1 MGLICYRYQE
11 AEKENRRYGDN
22 SRGSLEQLYESC
34 LATLRYAQQ
43 YNAYTDEVIALR
55 AAVFAW
61 QAVVEIAVSR
71 R

>member
-1 MGLICYRYQE
+1 MHHCRYQD

-22 SRGSLEQLYESC
+22 SRGSLEQLYEAC
-34 LATLRYAQQ
+34 LAALRFAQQ
-43 YNAYTDEVIALR
+43 YNAFTEEVIALQ
-55 AAVFAW
+55 AAVSAW